1 MDTRDDRRS
10 ARFSGLS
17 CGRAL
22 LRVFGAL
29 IAILFVGA
37 GCSTVPEVA
46 PPRAYEYV
54 PAGYG
59 GYFAV
64 DVAGNQDRFLSIA
77 DQLDANVGAILR
89 RTDEAAG
96 AFNLF
101 ASEAPQMAIV
111 ATGEFPK
118 CTVQFALRRDRTL
131 SRERIEIDG
140 ERQLFF
146 AREDTGLQIAI
157 PENGRIYAGTG
168 SVPAMLAGELEVVP
182 SEVSGVLAQVGTD
195 EGPDAILYLPD
206 PGQNVL
212 GRLGIDARGL
222 PVMSVTLALTVDSGP
237 ADTAEAAIDS
247 EGFVLAGAVEMQSA
261 AQAVL
266 LSRVGR
272 FFILALM
279 RGLGLDVQAAIDRV
293 ETGSDGPEMVFRNIP
308 VSEDEVVALIRRMAV
323 SE

>member
-1 MDTRDDRRS
+1 MDTGDDRRS
-10 ARFSGLS
+10 ARFSELPRP
-17 CGRAL
+17 RAL
-22 LRVFGAL
+22 FRTISGL
-29 IAILFVGA
+29 IIVLLVAA
-37 GCSTVPEVA
+37 GCTTAPEVA

-54 PAGYG
+54 PGGYG

-64 DVAGNQDRFLSIA
+64 DVAGNRDRFLSIA
-77 DQLDANVGAILR
+77 DQLDANVGAILN
-89 RTDEAAG
+89 RTNEAAG

-111 ATGEFPK
+111 ATGEFPQ
-118 CTVQFALRRDRTL
+118 CAVQFALRRDRTL
-131 SRERIEIDG
+131 TRERLELDG
-140 ERQLFF
+140 RRQLCFT
-146 AREDTGLQIAI
+146 REDNGLQIAI
-157 PENGRIYAGTG
+157 PENGRIYAGTE
-168 SVPAMLAGELEVVP
+168 SVPALLAGELEA
-182 SEVSGVLAQVGTD
+182 VSSDVSAVLARVGTD

-222 PVMSVTLALTVDSGP
+222 PVMSVTLELTADSVPFDAADATDEP
-237 ADTAEAAIDS
+237 A
-247 EGFVLAGAVEMQSA
+247 GFVLAGAVEMQSA
-261 AQAVL
+261 AQATL

-293 ETGSDGPEMVFRNIP
+293 ETGADGSAMVFRNIP